1 MSVLSFNPT
10 SQRLGEI
17 AVSQTWLTAS
27 QLNQAVSEQ
36 QRTNEKLGAVMVRLG
51 HLTQMELDYILAQQ
65 SGNTITGDADDVR
78 QRLGDILRKSGKLTQ
93 RQLND
98 AMQEQAKTNEKL
110 GEVLVRLGLLSAE
123 ELDGVLTLQGDF
135 AKSDP
140 LVVRTLL
147 GEILVASKR
156 VSRRQLEEALNQHRL
171 TKKQVG
177 QILLESGHVSKW
189 DIRNALKIQAK
200 MLAVGIA
207 AFAAISSTGCGVTVP
222 GGQSMQGTK
231 LAYGAKGPAQVRVV
245 QNTGGARMNQQFN
258 AQTSGVKEAQL
269 PGGRILQAFPDGS
282 RVVKDVPFIQQG
294 GDNTCAQA
302 VTTELLNYWGVK
314 QDYQKLVD
322 EQNKLNI
329 GTHFDKIVQFMKNKG
344 LQAKAYR
351 QGNVGYI
358 KSLVDAGK
366 PPIVMLEFNR
376 SLLQQH
382 YVVVVGYNQAK
393 GTIIFHDTIDGPYR
407 ELDEATFS
415 EMWLSNQLA
424 NVPVLGGENYRGLI
438 IEASK

>member
-1 MSVLSFNPT
+1 MSVLTFNPT

-27 QLNQAVSEQ
+27 QLNQAVTEQ

-222 GGQSMQGTK
+222 GQNMQGTK
-231 LAYGAKGPAQVRVV
+231 VAYGAKGPAQVRVV

-258 AQTSGVKEAQL
+258 AQASGVKEAAL
-269 PGGRILQAFPDGS
+269 PGGRVLQAFPDGS
-282 RVVKDVPFIQQG
+282 RIVKGVPFLQQG
-294 GDNTCAQA
+294 HDNTCAQA
-302 VTTELLNYWGVK
+302 VTTEVLNFWGVN

-329 GTHFDKIVQFMKNKG
+329 GTHYDKIVQYLKNKG

-358 KSLVDAGK
+358 KSLIDAGK
-366 PPIVMLEFNR
+366 PPIVMLEFNND
-376 SLLQQH
+376 LLQQH
-382 YVVVVGYNQAK
+382 YVVVVGYNEAK
-393 GTIIFHDTIDGPYR
+393 GTIIFHDTIDGAYQQV
-407 ELDEATFS
+407 DVGTF
-415 EMWLSNQLA
+415 EQMWLSNKLA